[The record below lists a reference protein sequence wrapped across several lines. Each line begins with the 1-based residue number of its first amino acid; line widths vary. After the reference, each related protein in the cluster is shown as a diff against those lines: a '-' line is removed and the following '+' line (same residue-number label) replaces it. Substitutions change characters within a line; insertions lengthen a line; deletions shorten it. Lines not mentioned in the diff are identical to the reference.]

1 MGNKLRHEGDEVR
14 IKVIWPDVYMYVVH
28 IITRTRAHKYTNT
41 HTHDHAPNFVDIPM
55 HVRGDGMFIMP
66 GRHDLYIF
74 IKVCLYTFWLD
85 LAIVNF
91 GLHSG

>member
-1 MGNKLRHEGDEVR
+1 
-14 IKVIWPDVYMYVVH
+14 MYVVH
-28 IITRTRAHKYTNT
+28 IITRARAHKYTHTHPRT
-41 HTHDHAPNFVDIPM
+41 HTHDHAPNFADIPM
-55 HVRGDGMFIMP
+55 HVRGDGTFIMP

-91 GLHSG
+91 RLYSG